1 MEVGFVEAVELVVTA
16 ALTLDADLLCGEDAA
31 RLAGVAAKGERVCAA
46 AKVLLARRAGECGSW
61 RGSGHRC

>member
-1 MEVGFVEAVELVVTA
+1 MPVGFVETVNALVSAADALDPAVLS
-16 ALTLDADLLCGEDAA
+16 GEDAA